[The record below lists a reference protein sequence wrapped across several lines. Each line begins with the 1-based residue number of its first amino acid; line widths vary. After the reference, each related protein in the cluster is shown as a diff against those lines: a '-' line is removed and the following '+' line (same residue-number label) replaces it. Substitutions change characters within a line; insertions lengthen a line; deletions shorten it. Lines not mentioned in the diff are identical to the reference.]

1 MKKVNEEIKRQIL
14 GLLAVVL
21 FVGTIWGIVNS
32 WYFALAR
39 EYTRNHFVELALP
52 YRESFIGAIKERF
65 ALVEGLASFASAVPE
80 ETVSTAF
87 NDFAAGIFDEKKGIR
102 NISIAPGG
110 IQKYVY
116 PLRTNEIVSGHNLL
130 KDPRPE
136 VQKDIKLAMETGEL
150 IISGPYELRQGGQ
163 GLIARKALFRDDSFQ
178 GLVTIVLDMPPIYR
192 ESGIQDARKISIT
205 LLDAQQR
212 LFFGPEPGENPI
224 NLKMQ
229 ITDEVWQMLVMPK
242 NSWQIE
248 YFRVMQPFFF
258 MTIIIALF
266 SGGGLFLLA
275 RKMFS
280 LSRKARLE
288 QLRYK
293 NLFNSISDAIFVTD
307 EQRRIIDA
315 NQPALQSMFGYDLDE
330 IAGKDTSLIYA
341 SRSDFDKIGNL
352 LSEKS
357 TDRTGTLL
365 EVALKR
371 KDGSVFPAE
380 ISIPRY
386 LDNRGKTIGKI
397 GIIRDITDR
406 KLAREALHREIE
418 EKKTL
423 LREIHHRV
431 KNNLN
436 IVASLLNLQKNEFQ
450 TEVSARQSFDDMA
463 KRIHSMA
470 MIHDSLYNSGS
481 LSSVTMSTYIRKLIS
496 ELNASLGRP
505 PLIRIDADLEDIQ
518 LNITSA
524 VPCGILINELITNAI
539 KHAFRDR
546 SEGRIHVSLEKKT
559 GTHTIVLTVK
569 DNGSGLNPD
578 FSLESS
584 ASLGMRLIQ
593 LLTSQLDGT
602 LSYSSNQGATF
613 SVEFEE

>member
-242 NSWQIE
+242 NSWRIE

-546 SEGRIHVSLEKKT
+546 SEGRIHVSLGKKT

>member
-546 SEGRIHVSLEKKT
+546 SEGRIHVSLGKKT

-602 LSYSSNQGATF
+602 LSYNSNQGATF

>member
-65 ALVEGLASFASAVPE
+65 ALVEGLASFANAVPE
-80 ETVSTAF
+80 ETVATAF

-163 GLIARKALFRDDSFQ
+163 GLIARKALFKDDSFQ

-192 ESGIQDARKISIT
+192 ESGIRDARNISIT
-205 LLDAQQR
+205 LIDAEQR

-242 NSWQIE
+242 NSWQTE

-365 EVALKR
+365 EIALKR

-406 KLAREALHREIE
+406 KIAREALHREIE
-418 EKKTL
+418 EKQTL

-505 PLIRIDADLEDIQ
+505 PLIRIDADLEDIK

-539 KHAFRDR
+539 KHAFRES
-546 SEGRIHVSLEKKT
+546 SEGRIYVSLGKKT

-602 LSYSSNQGATF
+602 LSYSSDQGTTF
-613 SVEFEE
+613 NVEFGE